1 MLAALVYLKSLG
13 CFGCLSA
20 VVTIVIAGVLL
31 VIALNTIMPGFIQ
44 NLCQMLTIEE
54 VICTI

>member
-20 VVTIVIAGVLL
+20 VVTIGIVGVLL
-31 VIALNTIMPGFIQ
+31 VIALNVIMPGFVQ
-44 NLCQMLTIEE
+44 NLCQTLHIEE
-54 VICTI
+54 VICAT